1 MKLTLKPL
9 KIASVGTAV
18 MFITLAPL
26 PQAAATTQ
34 SSTSKSPTPLKI
46 EDVFDRVSSPF
57 SGIADFFTNI
67 SGAVSA
73 ALSDAIGDF
82 GVPDLASV
90 LEQLENTPTS
100 SDEGAK
106 LSETLENRQSGNG
119 SFAIRSDLAN
129 QASRRTAL
137 AVMNAATLGKDA
149 QQLMVQQAQIAQRA
163 IEENA
168 RLAEESQNLDVTQQI
183 MQNLS
188 RQSALE
194 ARVNQQL
201 LQEALQ
207 ARVDRSISNTLSA
220 QIAEEVS
227 AANLAD
233 RRQEI
238 GSANMSIQH
247 TGLISLPGGYYLG
260 AGN

>member
-1 MKLTLKPL
+1 MKPTLKPL
-9 KIASVGTAV
+9 KSAVVGTAV
-18 MFITLAPL
+18 IFIMLVPL
-26 PQAAATTQ
+26 LQQAGATTQ
-34 SSTSKSPTPLKI
+34 STSNSSTSHTI
-46 EDVFDRVSSPF
+46 EDVFEQVSSTF

-67 SGAVSA
+67 SGTVSA
-73 ALSDAIGDF
+73 ALSDALGDF

-106 LSETLENRQSGNG
+106 LSEALENRQSGNG

-129 QASRRTAL
+129 QATRRTAV

-149 QQLMVQQAQIAQRA
+149 QQLMVQQAQVAQQA

-188 RQSALE
+188 QQSALE
-194 ARVNQQL
+194 ARVNRQL
-201 LQEALQ
+201 LQEAQQ

-227 AANLAD
+227 AANIAD

-260 AGN
+260 AEN